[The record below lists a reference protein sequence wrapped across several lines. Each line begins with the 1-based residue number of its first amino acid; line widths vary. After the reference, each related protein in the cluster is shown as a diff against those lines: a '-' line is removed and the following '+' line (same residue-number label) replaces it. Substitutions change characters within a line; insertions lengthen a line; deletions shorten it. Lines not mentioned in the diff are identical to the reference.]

1 VRRFTTGLVLFACLS
16 AVALAKA
23 DLGVV
28 TVQAQRQVFPSS
40 GTLPFSAAT
49 KADGLIYV
57 SGALSAKGDISQQ
70 TAGVIDSLGATLKT
84 AGSSLGHV
92 VAATV
97 YLKNAADA
105 AAMTEV
111 WRRYWPKDAPTRTTV
126 VAGLV
131 AEAALVEIALI
142 AVPNGAERKIIT
154 PAGWSTAN
162 PYSYAIQTGDTLFI
176 SGLVS
181 RDAKSNQP
189 IEGDV
194 TTQMKSI
201 FANAGEILKTGGFT
215 LADIVANRVYLTDVA
230 TFGEMNKAYVPHFP
244 KNPPARATVIVG
256 LPGPTYKVEVTM
268 TAVKGPKEA
277 LTTPAADGSPGK
289 PNPNL
294 SSAIKVGNRLYVS
307 GILGNNADNKGNAE
321 AQTKETMARIERTM
335 KAAGFGFEHLVDGVV
350 YITDV
355 ANFQAMNN
363 AYRPAIGKDF
373 PARATVRTG
382 LVGQEGLVEI
392 MFVASK

>member
-1 VRRFTTGLVLFACLS
+1 MCL
-16 AVALAKA
+16 
-23 DLGVV
+23 GV
-28 TVQAQRQVFPSS
+28 TVQGQRQVFPGS
-40 GTLPFSAAT
+40 GQLPFSAAT

-57 SGALSAKGDISQQ
+57 SGALSAKGDIKEQ
-70 TAGVIDSLGATLKT
+70 TQGVLNSLGQSLTK
-84 AGSSLGHV
+84 AGSSLQNV

-111 WRRYWPKDAPTRTTV
+111 WRATWPKDPPTRTTV

-131 AEAALVEIALI
+131 SETALVEIAVI
-142 AVPNGAERKIIT
+142 AVPTGGERKIIA

-162 PYSYAIQTGDTLFI
+162 PYSHAIQTGDTLFI

-181 RDAKSNQP
+181 RNAKDNQP
-189 IEGDV
+189 VEGDV
-194 TTQMKSI
+194 TTQVKTI
-201 FANAGEILKTGGFT
+201 FANAEEILKTAGFT
-215 LADIVANRVYLTDVA
+215 MADVVANRVYLTDVQ
-230 TFGEMNKAYVPHFP
+230 TFGEMNKAYVPNFP

-256 LPGPTYKVEVTM
+256 LPGPQYKVEVTM

-277 LTTPAADGSPGK
+277 ITTPAADGTPGK
-289 PNPNL
+289 PSATL
-294 SSAIKVGNRLYVS
+294 SSAIKVGKRLYVS
-307 GILGNNADNKGNAE
+307 GLLGNNADNKGNAE
-321 AQTKETMARIERTM
+321 AQTKETMARIERTL
-335 KAAGFGFEHLVDGVV
+335 KAGGFEWTDLVDGVV

-382 LVGQEGLVEI
+382 LVGSEGLVEI

>member
-1 VRRFTTGLVLFACLS
+1 MRFTSIASLAIVACL
-16 AVALAKA
+16 
-23 DLGVV
+23 GV
-28 TVQAQRQVFPSS
+28 TVQGQRQVFP
-40 GTLPFSAAT
+40 GGGQAPLSAAV

-57 SGALSAKGDISQQ
+57 SGALMAKGDITQQ
-70 TAGVIDSLGATLKT
+70 TMGVIDSLGSNLKA
-84 AGSSLGHV
+84 AGTNLDNV

-111 WRRYWPKDAPTRTTV
+111 WRQRFPKNPPTRTTV
-126 VAGLV
+126 VAELV
-131 AEAALVEIALI
+131 NPAALVEIAVI
-142 AVPNGAERKIIT
+142 AVPPGAERKVIM

-194 TTQMKSI
+194 TTQMKAI
-201 FANAGEILKTGGFT
+201 FANAEEILKTAGFT
-215 LADIVANRVYLTDVA
+215 MTDVVANRVYLPDVA
-230 TFGEMNKAYVPHFP
+230 TFGEMNKAYVPNYP

-268 TAVKGPKEA
+268 TAVKGNKEA
-277 LTTPAADGSPGK
+277 FATPAADGTPGK
-289 PNPNL
+289 PSPTL
-294 SSAIKVGNRLYVS
+294 SSAIKVGNRLYVA
-307 GILGNNADNKGNAE
+307 GILGNNAANKGDVKAQTAE
-321 AQTKETMARIERTM
+321 AMARIERTM
-335 KAAGFGFEHLVDGVV
+335 QAAGFTFADLADAVV

-355 ANFQAMNN
+355 SYFQAMNE
-363 AYRPAIGKDF
+363 AYRAAIGKDF
-373 PARATVRTG
+373 PARATVKTG
-382 LVGQEGLVEI
+382 LVGSEGLVEI

>member
-1 VRRFTTGLVLFACLS
+1 VRGYVTAVVLSVACL
-16 AVALAKA
+16 
-23 DLGVV
+23 GV
-28 TVQAQRQVFPSS
+28 TVQGQRQVFPGS
-40 GTLPFSAAT
+40 GQLPFSAAT

-57 SGALSAKGDISQQ
+57 SGALSAKGDIKEQ
-70 TAGVIDSLGATLKT
+70 TQGVLNSLGQSLTK
-84 AGSSLGHV
+84 AGSSLQNV
-92 VAATV
+92 VSATV
-97 YLKNAADA
+97 YLKNGADA

-111 WRRYWPKDAPTRTTV
+111 WRATWPKDAPTRTTI

-131 AEAALVEIALI
+131 SEAALIEIAVV
-142 AVPNGAERKIIT
+142 AVPNGGERKIIT
-154 PAGWSTAN
+154 PAGWSNAN

-181 RDAKSNQP
+181 RDPKSNQP

-201 FANAGEILKTGGFT
+201 FASAEEILKTAGFT
-215 LADIVANRVYLTDVA
+215 LADVVANRVYITDVA
-230 TFGEMNKAYVPHFP
+230 AFGEMNKAYVPNFP
-244 KNPPARATVIVG
+244 KNPPARATVVVG
-256 LPGPTYKVEVTM
+256 LPGPSYKVEVTM
-268 TAVKGPKEA
+268 TAVRGPKEA
-277 LTTPAADGSPGK
+277 ITTPGPDGSPGK
-289 PNPNL
+289 PSQTL
-294 SSAIKVGNRLYVS
+294 SSAIKVGKRLYVS

-321 AQTKETMARIERTM
+321 AQTKEAMTRIERTL
-335 KAAGFGFEHLVDGVV
+335 KAAGFEWTDLVDAVV

-355 ANFQAMNN
+355 NNFQAMNT

-382 LVGQEGLVEI
+382 LVGSEGLVEI

>member
-1 VRRFTTGLVLFACLS
+1 MRGYFTALVATVVF
-16 AVALAKA
+16 
-23 DLGVV
+23 LGV
-28 TVQAQRQVFPSS
+28 TVQGQRQVFP
-40 GTLPFSAAT
+40 GGGQAPLSAAV

-57 SGALSAKGDISQQ
+57 SGALSAKGDIKEQ
-70 TAGVIDSLGATLKT
+70 TQGVLNSLGQSLTK
-84 AGSSLGHV
+84 AGSSLQNV

-97 YLKNAADA
+97 YLKNAGDA

-111 WRRYWPKDAPTRTTV
+111 WRATWPKDAPTRTTV
-126 VAGLV
+126 AAGLV
-131 AEAALVEIALI
+131 SDAALIEIAVI
-142 AVPNGAERKIIT
+142 AVPNGGERKIIT

-181 RDAKSNQP
+181 RGAKDNQP

-194 TTQMKSI
+194 TTQMKTI
-201 FANAGEILKTGGFT
+201 FANAEEILKTAGFSMS
-215 LADIVANRVYLTDVA
+215 DVVANRVYLTDVA
-230 TFGEMNKAYVPHFP
+230 TFGEMNKAYVPNFP

-256 LPGPTYKVEVTM
+256 LPGPQYKVEVTM
-268 TAVKGPKEA
+268 TAVKGAKEA
-277 LTTPAADGSPGK
+277 ITTPGPDGSPGK
-289 PNPNL
+289 PSQTL

-321 AQTKETMARIERTM
+321 AQTKEAMTRIERTM
-335 KAAGFGFEHLVDGVV
+335 KAAGFSFADLADAVV

-355 ANFQAMNN
+355 ANFQAMNTS
-363 AYRPAIGKDF
+363 YRAAIGKDF

-382 LVGQEGLVEI
+382 LVGSEGLVEI
-392 MFVASK
+392 MFVAAK